1 MKDNNDTP
9 VCFFYKRGTDSPPP
23 PPALLCYPVMDLL
36 HPLSLFID
44 ILSVKRYKEIKA
56 TTSLTE
62 IEFLQTMTNL
72 SDYYFK
78 AYLIFQCIIC
88 HL

>member
-1 MKDNNDTP
+1 MITLY
-9 VCFFYKRGTDSPPP
+9 VFFIKEVRITS

-62 IEFLQTMTNL
+62 IEFL
-72 SDYYFK
+72 
-78 AYLIFQCIIC
+78 
-88 HL
+88 

>member
-1 MKDNNDTP
+1 MITLY
-9 VCFFYKRGTDSPPP
+9 VFFIKEVRITPP

>member
-1 MKDNNDTP
+1 MITLY
-9 VCFFYKRGTDSPPP
+9 VFFYKRGTDYPPP
-23 PPALLCYPVMDLL
+23 PGPFFLCYPVMDLL